1 MLHSA
6 TLRSLV
12 CGARHFLVLRYGN
25 WKPTLLAF
33 GKQAATENA
42 TDVFG
47 VRPSSS
53 SGGKAGHI
61 FIEPSQDAA
70 AMATLHDPRPGGP
83 EVISIATRS
92 AAAPSMV
99 AVRPLVRTATGLL
112 RPRRAARSSPT
123 VNVLRVNTVPSTIDG
138 ILTWRT
144 NGTSCMIGYR
154 RYSVSASNEW

>member
-1 MLHSA
+1 MMLHSA

-112 RPRRAARSSPT
+112 ATAPAAGSAQQSNGKRFT
-123 VNVLRVNTVPSTIDG
+123 GKHCTINHR
-138 ILTWRT
+138 WYT
-144 NGTSCMIGYR
+144 NLAY
-154 RYSVSASNEW
+154 